1 MYCVK
6 HAGET
11 AAAMSVVGKQLNP
24 VQSSSSTSVS
34 ASSTATGA
42 ASSASINS
50 SCSNS
55 NNSNNSSSSS
65 SNNSNDAT
73 SSSTVSLSAA
83 TSVASGDVKQQQQH
97 RMDNSNVTPE
107 DVLHLNKITDDYLCS
122 ANANVF
128 EIDFT
133 RFKIRDLES
142 GAVLFEIAKPPSEQF
157 PDGLSIED
165 TMLAAAEELSLDD
178 TADPNAG
185 RYVRYQFTPA
195 FLNLKTVG
203 ATVEFT
209 VGSQPVN
216 NFRMIERHFFRD
228 RLLKTFDFE
237 FGYCIP
243 YSKNTCE
250 HIYEFP
256 NLPPDLVAEMISSPF
271 ETRSDSFYF
280 VENRLVMH
288 NKADYAY
295 DGGIIV

>member
-1 MYCVK
+1 
-6 HAGET
+6 
-11 AAAMSVVGKQLNP
+11 MSVVGKQLNP
-24 VQSSSSTSVS
+24 VQSSSASTASASASASTAAAAASVS
-34 ASSTATGA
+34 APG
-42 ASSASINS
+42 
-50 SCSNS
+50 
-55 NNSNNSSSSS
+55 
-65 SNNSNDAT
+65 
-73 SSSTVSLSAA
+73 
-83 TSVASGDVKQQQQH
+83 SGDGNGSSGGPMGAGATANAGGVGAEGK
-97 RMDNSNVTPE
+97 RKEESNVSPE
-107 DVLHLNKITDDYLCS
+107 EVLHLTKITDDYLCS

-157 PDGLSIED
+157 PDGLSVEE